1 MNVLPP
7 ITIPT
12 FIQPIVESAVAWFTI
27 TFVAIPASTF
37 FLFWDCPKS
46 VWRFFFN
53 DYPKVVL
60 ITGANSGIGA
70 ELALAYARKNTI
82 IGLVARDK
90 DRLNAV
96 SKECHKQGATTRI
109 IQCDIT
115 NKEELDKY
123 IDSFD
128 NENPIEL
135 LIANA
140 AQSGA
145 TIDDKSE
152 DSWER
157 ALEVNIAGTLA
168 TVTSVYKKMRARKK
182 GQIAI
187 TASIAGHF
195 SVPQMAFYNA
205 TKASLISFA
214 RDLRYLAAQH
224 NVKVSVI
231 CPGFI
236 DTRLTNEPG
245 QPVASIPKFF
255 KASPCSL
262 AKIIQWQLLENHA
275 EITWPFF
282 EYLPTYATS
291 ILPPRLQEVATYAAG
306 KFNGFVTGT
315 GDIAWT

>member
-12 FIQPIVESAVAWFTI
+12 FLQPIVESAVAWFTI
-27 TFVAIPASTF
+27 TFIAIPASIF
-37 FLFWDCPKS
+37 FMIWDFPKS
-46 VWRFFFN
+46 IWRLFFN
-53 DYPKVVL
+53 DYPKVIL

-70 ELALAYARKNTI
+70 ELVLAYARKNTT
-82 IGLVARDK
+82 IGLIARDK
-90 DRLNAV
+90 DRLDAV
-96 SKECHKQGATTRI
+96 SKACHKQGATTRI

-115 NKEELDKY
+115 NMEELSRCIDK
-123 IDSFD
+123 FD

-145 TIDDKSE
+145 TIDQAE
-152 DSWER
+152 DSWKR
-157 ALEVNIAGTLA
+157 ALEVNITGTLS
-168 TVTSVYKKMRARKK
+168 TVVLAYKKMRERRK

-187 TASIAGHF
+187 TASLAGHF
-195 SVPQMAFYNA
+195 SVPQMLFYNA

-214 RDLRYLAAQH
+214 RDLRYLGAQH
-224 NVKVSVI
+224 NVKVNVI
-231 CPGFI
+231 SPGFI

-245 QPVASIPKFF
+245 QPIAPVPKYL
-255 KASPCSL
+255 KASPGSL

-282 EYLPTYATS
+282 EYLPTYAAY
-291 ILPPRLQEVATYAAG
+291 ILPPRVMEVATYVTG
-306 KFNGFVTGT
+306 KVNGFVTGT